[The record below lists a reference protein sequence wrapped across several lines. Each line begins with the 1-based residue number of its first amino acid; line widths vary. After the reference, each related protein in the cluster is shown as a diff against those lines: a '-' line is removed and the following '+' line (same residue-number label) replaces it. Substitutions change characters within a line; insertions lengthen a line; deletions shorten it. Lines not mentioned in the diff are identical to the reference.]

1 MRENKNP
8 DATRGDEGGSTSDTE
23 REARRPARLR
33 TVAVHKLRAHSL
45 QPPER
50 HSDANVADLVASIQ
64 ELGLLEPPTVWQRGN
79 GTYVILFGHRR
90 VRACQLLAMRG
101 LGNDRVRVFVRDDLS
116 TGEAA
121 LLIAA
126 ECGHH
131 RQFSPVHT
139 ASVIGAA
146 YRTLSSEGK
155 KKISVRRMA
164 AVLPWKKT
172 SVADYLRIDK
182 ALQDPRTGA
191 LVRSM
196 DKEDKSLLLKV
207 LEQKTF
213 SARLRALKAY
223 QEGGATA
230 VRKVLAGKKGGRPQK
245 VVSLSKRG
253 QGYDMTIR
261 FRKTM
266 SAEAIAEVLAAVS
279 TLEADLG
286 RLERPPEEAED

>member
-8 DATRGDEGGSTSDTE
+8 DATRGGEGGSTSDVE
-23 REARRPARLR
+23 REARRPAKLR
-33 TVAVHKLRAHSL
+33 ALAVHKLRAHPL

-50 HSDANVADLVASIQ
+50 HSDANVADLVASIR

-90 VRACQLLAMRG
+90 VRACQLLAMQG
-101 LGNDRVRVFVRDDLS
+101 LGNDRVRVFVRDDLT

-146 YRTLSSEGK
+146 YRTLSSEAK
-155 KKISVRRMA
+155 KKISARRMA

-172 SVADYLRIDK
+172 SVNDYLRIDQ
-182 ALQDPRTGA
+182 ALQDPRTSA
-191 LVRSM
+191 FVRSM

-207 LEQKTF
+207 LELKTF
-213 SARLRALKAY
+213 SARLRAFKAY
-223 QEGGATA
+223 QEGGAAA
-230 VRKVLAGKKGGRPQK
+230 VRKALAAPKGGRPQK
-245 VVSLSKRG
+245 PVSRSKRG
-253 QGYDMTIR
+253 QGYDMTLR
-261 FRKTM
+261 FRPTM
-266 SAEAIAEVLAAVS
+266 SAEAIAKVRSAVA

-286 RLERPPEEAED
+286 RLQTSPEDAEN